1 MGKGTVC
8 ILPKLVFVVPPQAE
22 GQRLG
27 VFLRRAGV
35 SASCIKA
42 VKHQGRGFFADDTPL
57 HTDQPVH
64 AGQTIRFDLPPEPPT
79 SVTPQPVPFTLVYE
93 SDFAA
98 VVDKP
103 AGLAVHPT
111 LNHTDGT
118 LANGWLYHL
127 EQNDRNGVF
136 RPTNRLD
143 KNTSGLMLLAQNAYA
158 APGLAQSARK
168 CYLALVQG
176 EMLPGPG
183 SIDAP
188 LGRRGDSIIGR
199 CVRADGKPS
208 RTDYTVL
215 ASGGGHSL
223 VACLPRTGRTHQIRV
238 HMAHIG
244 HPLAGDSLYGG
255 AETLLHRHAL
265 HCAVLAFAEP
275 PFGTP
280 HWFTSLPPADF
291 TAACRTCGLPNGEA
305 LRALLCQV
313 PLTEPGTEKE

>member
-1 MGKGTVC
+1 MGKGAVYV
-8 ILPKLVFVVPPQAE
+8 LQSLVFVVPPQAE
-22 GQRLG
+22 GRRLG
-27 VFLRRAGV
+27 VFLRQAGV

-42 VKHQGRGFFADDTPL
+42 VKHQGRGFFADDAPL

-64 AGQTIRFDLPPEPPT
+64 AGQTIRFDLPPEPST

-127 EQNDRNGVF
+127 QRSGRTGVF

-158 APGLAQSARK
+158 APGLADSARK

-176 EMLPGPG
+176 ELPPGPG

-188 LGRRGDSIIGR
+188 LGRRGI
-199 CVRADGKPS
+199 PS
-208 RTDYTVL
+208 
-215 ASGGGHSL
+215 SGG
-223 VACLPRTGRTHQIRV
+223 ACAPTASPAVPIIWCWQQGAATAWWPVCPAPDAPIRSGCIWRISATRWRGFPVRRCRDSAAPPCPALRCAGLCRT
-238 HMAHIG
+238 A
-244 HPLAGDSLYGG
+244 L
-255 AETLLHRHAL
+255 RHA
-265 HCAVLAFAEP
+265 P
-275 PFGTP
+275 P
-280 HWFTSLPPADF
+280 
-291 TAACRTCGLPNGEA
+291 
-305 LRALLCQV
+305 V
-313 PLTEPGTEKE
+313 

>member
-1 MGKGTVC
+1 MQS
-8 ILPKLVFVVPPQAE
+8 LVFMVSPQAE

-27 VFLRRAGV
+27 VFLRQMGV

-42 VKHQGRGFFADDTPL
+42 VKHQGQGFFADDAPL
-57 HTDQPVH
+57 HTDQPVRT
-64 AGQTIRFDLPPEPPT
+64 GQTIRFELPPEPST

-93 SDFAA
+93 SAFAA

-127 EQNDRNGVF
+127 QSSGRTGVF

-143 KNTSGLMLLAQNAYA
+143 KNTSGLVLLAQNAYA
-158 APGLAQSARK
+158 APGLAASARK

-176 EMLPGPG
+176 EMPLGPG
-183 SIDAP
+183 RIDAP

-208 RTDYTVL
+208 RTDYQVL
-215 ASGGGHSL
+215 AAGGDHSL

-238 HMAHIG
+238 HMAYIG

-275 PFGTP
+275 PHAEP
-280 HWFTSLPPADF
+280 HRFESLPPDDF
-291 TAACRTCGLPNGEA
+291 SGACRACGLPAGDE
-305 LRALLCQV
+305 LREVLRDL
-313 PLTEPGTEKE
+313 PLTDPGTAEE

>member
-1 MGKGTVC
+1 MQS
-8 ILPKLVFVVPPQAE
+8 LVFTVPPQAE

-27 VFLRRAGV
+27 VFLRQMGV

-42 VKHQGRGFFADDTPL
+42 VKHQGQGFFADDAPL
-57 HTDQPVH
+57 HTDRPVH
-64 AGQTIRFDLPPEPPT
+64 AGQTIRFELPPEPPT
-79 SVTPQPVPFTLVYE
+79 PVTPQPVPFTLVYE
-93 SDFAA
+93 SAFAA

-127 EQNDRNGVF
+127 QSSGRTGVF

-143 KNTSGLMLLAQNAYA
+143 KNTSGLVLLAQNAYA
-158 APGLAQSARK
+158 APGLAASARK

-176 EMLPGPG
+176 EMPPGPG
-183 SIDAP
+183 RIDAP

-208 RTDYTVL
+208 CTDYLVL
-215 ASGGGHSL
+215 AAGGGHSL

-238 HMAHIG
+238 HMAYIG

-255 AETLLHRHAL
+255 AETLLYRHAL

-275 PFGTP
+275 PHAEP
-280 HWFTSLPPADF
+280 HRFESLPSDDF
-291 TAACRTCGLPNGEA
+291 SGACRACGLPSGDE
-305 LRALLCQV
+305 LRKVLRDL
-313 PLTEPGTEKE
+313 PLTDPGTAEE

>member
-1 MGKGTVC
+1 MGKGAVC
-8 ILPKLVFVVPPQAE
+8 VLQSLVFMVSPQAE

-27 VFLRRAGV
+27 VFLRQMGV

-42 VKHQGRGFFADDTPL
+42 VKHQGQGFFADDAPL
-57 HTDQPVH
+57 HTDQPVRT
-64 AGQTIRFDLPPEPPT
+64 GQTIRFELPPEPST

-93 SDFAA
+93 SAFAA

-127 EQNDRNGVF
+127 QSSGRTGVF

-143 KNTSGLMLLAQNAYA
+143 KNTSGLVLLAQNAYA
-158 APGLAQSARK
+158 APGLAASARK

-176 EMLPGPG
+176 EMPLGPG
-183 SIDAP
+183 RIDAP

-208 RTDYTVL
+208 RTDYQVL
-215 ASGGGHSL
+215 AAGGDHSL

-238 HMAHIG
+238 HMAYIG
-244 HPLAGDSLYGG
+244 HPLAWDSLYGG

-275 PFGTP
+275 PHAEP
-280 HWFTSLPPADF
+280 HRFESLPPDDF
-291 TAACRTCGLPNGEA
+291 SGACRACGLPAGDE
-305 LRALLCQV
+305 LREVLRDL
-313 PLTEPGTEKE
+313 PLTDPGTAEE

>member
-1 MGKGTVC
+1 MQS
-8 ILPKLVFVVPPQAE
+8 LVFVVPPQAD

-27 VFLRRAGV
+27 VFLRQAGV

-42 VKHQGRGFFADDTPL
+42 VKHQGSGFFADGAPL
-57 HTDQPVH
+57 HTDRPVR

-118 LANGWLYHL
+118 LANGWLHHL
-127 EQNDRNGVF
+127 QSRGETGVF
-136 RPTNRLD
+136 RPVNRLD
-143 KNTSGLMLLAQNAYA
+143 KNTSGLVLLARNAYA
-158 APGLAQSARK
+158 APGLAASARK

-176 EMLPGPG
+176 EMPTGPG
-183 SIDAP
+183 GIDAP
-188 LGRRGDSIIGR
+188 IGRRGDSIIGR

-208 RTDYTVL
+208 RTDYLVL

-223 VACLPRTGRTHQIRV
+223 AACLPRTGRTHQIRV
-238 HMAHIG
+238 HMAYLG
-244 HPLAGDSLYGG
+244 HPVAGDEVYGKPLPGLQGQCLHAREIGFRHPRSG
-255 AETLLHRHAL
+255 AYLH
-265 HCAVLAFAEP
+265 
-275 PFGTP
+275 
-280 HWFTSLPPADF
+280 FTSPLPAYF
-291 TAACRTCGLPNGEA
+291 TAFLEQIA
-305 LRALLCQV
+305 
-313 PLTEPGTEKE
+313 KD

>member
-1 MGKGTVC
+1 MGKGAVC
-8 ILPKLVFVVPPQAE
+8 ALQSLVFVVPPQAD

-27 VFLRRAGV
+27 VFLRQAGV

-42 VKHQGRGFFADDTPL
+42 VKHQGSGFFADGAPL
-57 HTDQPVH
+57 HTDRPVR
-64 AGQTIRFDLPPEPPT
+64 AGQAIRFDLPPEPPT

-127 EQNDRNGVF
+127 QSRGETGVF
-136 RPTNRLD
+136 RPVNRLD
-143 KNTSGLMLLAQNAYA
+143 KNTSGLVLLARNAYA
-158 APGLAQSARK
+158 APGLAASARK

-176 EMLPGPG
+176 EMSPGPG

-188 LGRRGDSIIGR
+188 IGRRGDSIIGR

-208 RTDYTVL
+208 RTDYLVL

-223 VACLPRTGRTHQIRV
+223 AACLPRTGRTHQIRV

-244 HPLAGDSLYGG
+244 HPLAGDTLYGG
-255 AETLLHRHAL
+255 SETLLRRHAL

-275 PFGTP
+275 PFAAP
-280 HWFTSLPPADF
+280 RHFESLPPADF
-291 TAACRTCGLPNGEA
+291 SGACLTCGLPQGEE
-305 LRALLCQV
+305 LRALLRSL
-313 PLTEPGTEKE
+313 PLTDPETAEK

>member
-8 ILPKLVFVVPPQAE
+8 ILPNLVFVVPPQAE

-27 VFLRRAGV
+27 VFLRRSGV

-42 VKHQGRGFFADDTPL
+42 VKHQGQGFFADGAPL

-64 AGQTIRFDLPPEPPT
+64 AGQTIRFALPPEPPT

-111 LNHTDGT
+111 LNYTHGT

-127 EQNDRNGVF
+127 QQTGRTGVF

-158 APGLAQSARK
+158 APGLAASARK

-176 EMLPGPG
+176 AMPLGPG

-208 RTDYTVL
+208 RTDYVVL
-215 ASGGGHSL
+215 AAGEGHSL

-238 HMAHIG
+238 HMAYIG

-280 HWFTSLPPADF
+280 QRFTSLPPADF
-291 TAACRTCGLPNGEA
+291 TTACRTCGLPCGEA
-305 LRALLCQV
+305 LRDLLQQV
-313 PLTEPGTEKE
+313 PLTEPGAEKE

>member
-1 MGKGTVC
+1 MQS
-8 ILPKLVFVVPPQAE
+8 LVFMVSPQAE

-27 VFLRRAGV
+27 VFLRQMGV

-42 VKHQGRGFFADDTPL
+42 VKHQGQGFFADDAPL

-64 AGQTIRFDLPPEPPT
+64 AGQTIRFELPPEPST
-79 SVTPQPVPFTLVYE
+79 SVTPQSVPFTLVYE
-93 SDFAA
+93 SAFAA

-127 EQNDRNGVF
+127 QSSGRTGVF

-143 KNTSGLMLLAQNAYA
+143 KNTSGLVLLAQNAYA
-158 APGLAQSARK
+158 APGLAASARK

-176 EMLPGPG
+176 AMPLGPG
-183 SIDAP
+183 CIDAP

-208 RTDYTVL
+208 CTDYRVL
-215 ASGGGHSL
+215 AAGGGHSL

-238 HMAHIG
+238 HMAYIG

-275 PFGTP
+275 PHAEP
-280 HWFTSLPPADF
+280 HRFESLPPDDF
-291 TAACRTCGLPNGEA
+291 SGACRTCSLPAGDE
-305 LRALLCQV
+305 LRKVLRDL
-313 PLTEPGTEKE
+313 PLTDPGTAEE

>member
-1 MGKGTVC
+1 MGKGAVC
-8 ILPKLVFVVPPQAE
+8 ALQSLVFEVPPRE
-22 GQRLG
+22 DGQRLG

-42 VKHQGRGFFADDTPL
+42 VKHQGQGFFVGEVPI

-64 AGQTIRFDLPPEPPT
+64 AGQRIRFALPPEPPT
-79 SVTPQPVPFTLVYE
+79 SVMPQPVPFTLVYE

-127 EQNDRNGVF
+127 QQSGRDGVF

-143 KNTSGLMLLAQNAYA
+143 KNTSGLVLLAQNAYA
-158 APGLAQSARK
+158 APGLAATARK
-168 CYLALVQG
+168 CYLALAEG
-176 EMLPGPG
+176 EMPPGPG

-199 CVRADGKPS
+199 CVRDDGKPS
-208 RTDYTVL
+208 RTDYVVL
-215 ASGGGHSL
+215 AAAGGHSL

-255 AETLLHRHAL
+255 AETLLRRHAL

-275 PFGTP
+275 PRSEP
-280 HWFTSLPPADF
+280 HRFESLPPEDF
-291 TAACRTCGLPNGEA
+291 SGACLLCGLPGGEA
-305 LRALLCQV
+305 LRQLLRSV
-313 PLTEPGTEKE
+313 PLTDPGAENA

>member
-1 MGKGTVC
+1 MGKGAVC
-8 ILPKLVFVVPPQAE
+8 ALQSLVFVVPPQAD

-27 VFLRRAGV
+27 VFLRQAGV

-42 VKHQGRGFFADDTPL
+42 VKHQGRGFFADGAPL
-57 HTDQPVH
+57 HTDQSVR

-79 SVTPQPVPFTLVYE
+79 SVTPQPVPFSLLYE

-118 LANGWLYHL
+118 LANGWLHHL
-127 EQNDRNGVF
+127 QSRGETGVF
-136 RPTNRLD
+136 RPVNRLD
-143 KNTSGLMLLAQNAYA
+143 KNTSGLVLLAQNAYA
-158 APGLAQSARK
+158 APGLAASARK

-176 EMLPGPG
+176 ELPPGPG

-208 RTDYTVL
+208 RTDYMAL

-223 VACLPRTGRTHQIRV
+223 AACLPRTGRTHQIRV

-244 HPLAGDSLYGG
+244 HPLAGDTLYGG
-255 AETLLHRHAL
+255 SESLLQRHAL

-275 PFGTP
+275 PFAAP
-280 HWFTSLPPADF
+280 RRFESLPSEDF
-291 TAACRTCGLPNGEA
+291 SRACRTCGLPWGDE
-305 LRALLCQV
+305 LRALLRSL
-313 PLTEPGTEKE
+313 PLADPETAGE

>member
-1 MGKGTVC
+1 MVS
-8 ILPKLVFVVPPQAE
+8 PQAE

-27 VFLRRAGV
+27 VFLRQMGV

-42 VKHQGRGFFADDTPL
+42 VKHQGQGFFADDAPL
-57 HTDQPVH
+57 HTDQPVRT
-64 AGQTIRFDLPPEPPT
+64 GQTIRFELPPEPST

-93 SDFAA
+93 SAFAA

-127 EQNDRNGVF
+127 QSSGRTGVF

-143 KNTSGLMLLAQNAYA
+143 KNTSGLVLLAQNAYA
-158 APGLAQSARK
+158 APGLAASARK

-176 EMLPGPG
+176 EMPLGPG
-183 SIDAP
+183 RIDAP

-208 RTDYTVL
+208 RTDYQVL
-215 ASGGGHSL
+215 AAGGDHSL

-238 HMAHIG
+238 HMAYIG

-275 PFGTP
+275 PHAEP
-280 HWFTSLPPADF
+280 HRFESLPPDDF
-291 TAACRTCGLPNGEA
+291 SGACRACGLPAGDE
-305 LRALLCQV
+305 LREVLRDL
-313 PLTEPGTEKE
+313 PLTDPGTAEE